1 MLELSVGRPKT
12 KTTHSASFLMD
23 VGNKL
28 YANFLTASV
37 LTWPLFLMLPRP
49 LALLQALLVL
59 PLSLLLLPQLFWP
72 EPV

>member
-1 MLELSVGRPKT
+1 
-12 KTTHSASFLMD
+12 MD
-23 VGNKL
+23 AGNKL